1 MKRRI
6 YTILNTAFAL
16 IIIIFMLL
24 FGDTI
29 WFWQHET
36 DYKRISCLFVAAVVV
51 QGLKAFKIYF
61 VMFGKNISFKEN
73 IFLYSKTAI
82 VDILCPF
89 GIGEVFRIMNYGQYI
104 GSYLKGL
111 IAVLIDS
118 FFAMAGFVTV
128 MIWMRDVYSIRI
140 TYMVYGVL
148 VILAAIVGF
157 YFVFFQM
164 YRYWKRYFIQ
174 YKASKKGNRI
184 LEILEW
190 FNGVYS
196 EISLII
202 QGRGVVLYI
211 VSVLVYVV
219 EFAGM
224 LSAFD
229 ISGTKQ
235 INILV
240 NCYLAGDIYMNS
252 SNIVMRQYV
261 LVNCWMLIAIW
272 GAGCLLSA
280 GLRGNK
286 HE

>member
-1 MKRRI
+1 M
-6 YTILNTAFAL
+6 
-16 IIIIFMLL
+16 
-24 FGDTI
+24 
-29 WFWQHET
+29 
-36 DYKRISCLFVAAVVV
+36 
-51 QGLKAFKIYF
+51 
-61 VMFGKNISFKEN
+61 
-73 IFLYSKTAI
+73 
-82 VDILCPF
+82 
-89 GIGEVFRIMNYGQYI
+89 
-104 GSYLKGL
+104 
-111 IAVLIDS
+111 
-118 FFAMAGFVTV
+118 
-128 MIWMRDVYSIRI
+128 
-140 TYMVYGVL
+140 
-148 VILAAIVGF
+148 
-157 YFVFFQM
+157 
-164 YRYWKRYFIQ
+164 
-174 YKASKKGNRI
+174 
-184 LEILEW
+184 EILEW

-240 NCYLAGDIYMNS
+240 NCYLAGDTYMNS